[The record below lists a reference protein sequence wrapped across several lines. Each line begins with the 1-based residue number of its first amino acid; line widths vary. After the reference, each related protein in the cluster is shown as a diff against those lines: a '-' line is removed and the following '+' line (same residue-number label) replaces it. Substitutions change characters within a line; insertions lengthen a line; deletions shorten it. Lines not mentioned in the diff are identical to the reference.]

1 MLRRTHTLVSLLKAA
16 LLKSKNKGRSS
27 MSHALFSLNADLARL
42 RAEGYFVRIQG
53 NLLVMH
59 EVPYVDSQC
68 RVRTGTLVCNLDLAG
83 DRTRKP
89 ETHVIQWDG
98 DFPCSAVG
106 TPLPGISHAAPN
118 TDLGYGLT
126 AKHSFSSKPNPDGY
140 PDYYAKMATYAT
152 ILAGPAAV
160 LQPGISPRLI
170 RGTDDED
177 EVSVFNYL
185 DTASSRVG
193 LGALASKLEGEVVG
207 ILGLGGTGGYILDL
221 VAKTP
226 VKEIRLFDDDD
237 FLSHNAFRAPG
248 APSLEE
254 LRDAPK
260 KVLYLKNI
268 YERMHRG
275 IVAHPVKMRPDT
287 LGLLDGITFA
297 FISMDAGE
305 EKRAVVAKLEAL
317 GVAFIDVGMG
327 LELNNG
333 SLGGILRVTTSTPA
347 QREHVHAGRISFA
360 GGGGEDLYASNIQVA
375 DLNALNACLAVVK
388 WKKLRGFYRDL
399 EREHHSTYT
408 TDGGM
413 LLNGDQS

>member
-1 MLRRTHTLVSLLKAA
+1 
-16 LLKSKNKGRSS
+16 
-27 MSHALFSLNADLARL
+27 MSRELFSLNPDLARL
-42 RAEGYFVRIQG
+42 RSEGYFVRIEG
-53 NLLVMH
+53 NLLVMR
-59 EVPYVDSQC
+59 EIPYVDAQR
-68 RVRTGTLVCNLDLAG
+68 RVRIGTLVSSLDLAG
-83 DRTRKP
+83 DQTRRP
-89 ETHVIQWDG
+89 ETHVIYWDG
-98 DFPCSAVG
+98 DFPCNADG
-106 TPLPGISHAAPN
+106 TPLPAISHQSPN
-118 TDLGYGLT
+118 TDLGHGLT
-126 AKHSFSSKPNPDGY
+126 ARHSFSNKPPEGY
-140 PDYYAKMATYAT
+140 PDYYAKMSTYAT

-160 LQPGISPRLI
+160 LQPGISPRVF
-170 RGTDDED
+170 RGTDEED

-193 LGALASKLEGEVVG
+193 LGALVTKLENEVIG
-207 ILGLGGTGGYILDL
+207 ILGAGGTGGYILDL

-260 KVLYLKNI
+260 KVHYLKGI

-275 IVAHPVKMRPDT
+275 IVAHPVKMKSET

-305 EKRAVVAKLEAL
+305 EKLAVVAKLEAL
-317 GVAFIDVGMG
+317 GVPFIDVGMG
-327 LELNNG
+327 LDLSNG

-347 QREHVHAGRISFA
+347 KRDHIHAGRISFE
-360 GGGGEDLYASNIQVA
+360 GGGSQDVYASHIQVA

-399 EREHHSTYT
+399 ENEHHSTYT

-413 LLNGDQS
+413 LLNGDQT

>member
-1 MLRRTHTLVSLLKAA
+1 
-16 LLKSKNKGRSS
+16 
-27 MSHALFSLNADLARL
+27 MSRALFSLNADLARL
-42 RAEGYFVRIQG
+42 RSEGYFMRVQG
-53 NLLVMH
+53 NLLVMR
-59 EVPYVDSQC
+59 EVPYVDAQR
-68 RVRTGTLVCNLDLAG
+68 RVRTGTLVSSLELAG
-83 DRTRKP
+83 DRTCKP
-89 ETHVIQWDG
+89 QTHVIHWDG
-98 DFPCSAVG
+98 DFPCNADGV
-106 TPLPGISHAAPN
+106 PLQGISHQSPN
-118 TDLGYGLT
+118 TDLGHGLT
-126 AKHSFSSKPNPDGY
+126 ARHSFSSKPNQDGY
-140 PDYYAKMATYAT
+140 VDYYAKMATYAT

-170 RGTDDED
+170 RGSDDDDEP
-177 EVSVFNYL
+177 SVFNYL

-193 LGALASKLEGEVVG
+193 IGALTSRLENEVVG
-207 ILGLGGTGGYILDL
+207 ILGAGGTGGYILDL

-260 KVLYLKNI
+260 KVHYLKGI

-275 IVAHPVKMRPDT
+275 IVAHAVKIGAHT

-305 EKRAVVAKLEAL
+305 DKRAVVAKLEAL
-317 GVAFIDVGMG
+317 GVPFIDVGMG
-327 LELNNG
+327 LELTNG
-333 SLGGILRVTTSTPA
+333 SLGGILRVTTSTPVK
-347 QREHVHAGRISFA
+347 RDHVHQGRISFV
-360 GGGGEDLYASNIQVA
+360 GGGGQDVYGSNIQVA
-375 DLNALNACLAVVK
+375 DLNSLNACLAVVK

-399 EREHHSTYT
+399 EQEHHTTYT

>member
-1 MLRRTHTLVSLLKAA
+1 
-16 LLKSKNKGRSS
+16 
-27 MSHALFSLNADLARL
+27 MSHALFSLNPDLARL

-53 NLLVMH
+53 NLLVMR

-68 RVRTGTLVCNLDLAG
+68 RVRTGTLVSNLDLAG

-89 ETHVIQWDG
+89 ETHVIHWDG

-126 AKHSFSSKPNPDGY
+126 AKHSFSSKPNADGY
-140 PDYYAKMATYAT
+140 PDYYTKMATYAT

-207 ILGLGGTGGYILDL
+207 ILGAGGTGGYILDL

-260 KVLYLKNI
+260 KVFYLKNI

-275 IVAHPVKMRPDT
+275 IVAHPVKMRPET

-305 EKRAVVAKLEAL
+305 EKRAVVTKLEAL

-333 SLGGILRVTTSTPA
+333 SLGGILRVTASTPA
-347 QREHVHAGRISFA
+347 QRDHVHAGRISFA

>member
-1 MLRRTHTLVSLLKAA
+1 
-16 LLKSKNKGRSS
+16 
-27 MSHALFSLNADLARL
+27 MSHELFSLNADLARL
-42 RAEGYFVRIQG
+42 RTEGYFVRIQG
-53 NLLVMH
+53 SLLVML
-59 EVPYVDSQC
+59 EVPYVDAQC
-68 RVRTGTLVCNLDLAG
+68 RVRTGTLVSSLDLAG

-89 ETHVIQWDG
+89 ETHVIHWDG
-98 DFPCSAVG
+98 DFPCSANG
-106 TPLPGISHAAPN
+106 TPLPGISHASPN

-126 AKHSFSSKPNPDGY
+126 ARHSFSSKPNPDGY

-170 RGTDDED
+170 RGADDEN
-177 EVSVFNYL
+177 EPSVFNYL

-193 LGALASKLEGEVVG
+193 LGALASRLEGEVVG
-207 ILGLGGTGGYILDL
+207 ILGAGGTGGYILDL

-260 KVLYLKNI
+260 KVHYLKGI

-275 IVAHPVKMRPDT
+275 IVAHPVKMKTET

-317 GVAFIDVGMG
+317 GVPFIDVGMG
-327 LELNNG
+327 LELSNG

-347 QREHVHAGRISFA
+347 KRGHVHAGRISFA
-360 GGGGEDLYASNIQVA
+360 GGGGQDVYASNIQVA

-399 EREHHSTYT
+399 ESEHHSTYT
-408 TDGGM
+408 TDGSM